1 MAVIPVTRLSLYQL
15 IWTLSTALL
24 GRSFLSRSS
33 LRATRS
39 TMMGAR
45 TPNTPASNL
54 TVYWTAWRWASSSS
68 SSPPRE
74 NRIDPNAQE
83 QKENCQNADF
93 HIAFLSVI
101 CVVISFTY
109 LALSNRLNF
118 FS

>member
-1 MAVIPVTRLSLYQL
+1 
-15 IWTLSTALL
+15 
-24 GRSFLSRSS
+24 
-33 LRATRS
+33 
-39 TMMGAR
+39 MMGAR

-118 FS
+118 FPEPESCSLESK